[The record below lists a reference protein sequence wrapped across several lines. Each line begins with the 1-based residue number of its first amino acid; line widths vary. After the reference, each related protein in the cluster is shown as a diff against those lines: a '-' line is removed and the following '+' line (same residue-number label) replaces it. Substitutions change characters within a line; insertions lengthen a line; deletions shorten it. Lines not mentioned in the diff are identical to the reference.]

1 MENQNSC
8 SQGDS
13 PTENRR
19 VWRMRHKKFQYSE
32 SSLSLKFSRSNQR
45 GDETTVDPDRQGISH
60 LETQGTASHRDT
72 KAIWKTLQ
80 SKGLSPLTTAWH
92 PPRPCGGNLKAP
104 RMPTPVG
111 ARVTSSCCLSFVPGT
126 DFSDWLVQRMNET
139 QVRYVLTL
147 SGEEPTEYLPPNTI
161 SLSNLSHLQHKVQ
174 LSESNSL
181 IFLNLIN

>member
-1 MENQNSC
+1 MTLKKIFLLIWLCWVLAAACGIQFFDQGSNPGPLHWELRVLATGPPGKSPEGRGFISNYPIGSQKERSFLSGSLLRNLEMENQNSC

-72 KAIWKTLQ
+72 KAI
-80 SKGLSPLTTAWH
+80 
-92 PPRPCGGNLKAP
+92 
-104 RMPTPVG
+104 
-111 ARVTSSCCLSFVPGT
+111 
-126 DFSDWLVQRMNET
+126 
-139 QVRYVLTL
+139 
-147 SGEEPTEYLPPNTI
+147 
-161 SLSNLSHLQHKVQ
+161 
-174 LSESNSL
+174 
-181 IFLNLIN
+181 